1 MKLYNATGI
10 IFRTVKYSESSLI
23 LDIYTLEKGLISCI
37 VSGVRS
43 SKNNSNANLY
53 RPANIIDIITYYAEQ
68 NRLSRIKEASF
79 HVHYKNI
86 HHDIIRSALLTF
98 MTEVSR
104 NSIIEREP
112 NPELF
117 HFLFDWYQYMDHVD
131 VIHPAIH
138 LLFMKE
144 LSAGLGFEPMNDFDP
159 AFLPYFDL
167 QSGAFCATM
176 IARTGLSAEESYFWN
191 QLLSSNRNSLKELN
205 TGPAI
210 RKQMIEHWL
219 DYYRCHLSYFKEV
232 LSHKVLA
239 QVFI

>member
-10 IFRTVKYSESSLI
+10 VFRSIKYSESSLI
-23 LDIYTLEKGLISCI
+23 LDIYTPEKGLISCI

-43 SKNNSNANLY
+43 SKNNSKANLY
-53 RPANIIDIITYYAEQ
+53 RPANILDIIAYHADQ

-79 HVHYKNI
+79 HFHFKHI
-86 HHDIIRSALLTF
+86 HHDIVRSALLTF

-117 HFLFDWYQYMDHVD
+117 HFLTDWYQYMDHVD
-131 VIHPAIH
+131 VIHPALP

-159 AFLPYFDL
+159 NKTGYFDL
-167 QSGAFCATM
+167 QSGAFSATM

-191 QLLSSNRNSLKELN
+191 QILSANRASLHQLSI
-205 TGPAI
+205 GSAI
-210 RKQMIEHWL
+210 RKQMMEHWL
-219 DYYRCHLSYFKEV
+219 EYYRCHLSYFKEV

-239 QVFI
+239 QVFG